1 MYKKFI
7 FFIVFLL
14 LLSACKK
21 EEVYYSPV
29 LETNQTVI
37 YQFKEENYYIS
48 QYTKSHVFH
57 QLSDIELDNFTAII
71 IDENIGEVSSDLYQ
85 QVLNFMHTNYK
96 IILIYY
102 DSSKIKYIQ
111 PKVRI
116 NFNSMNG
123 LVGNEITSY
132 EIYGNAYADPRDLYI
147 AQYCFMAIGG
157 GIIEYMK
164 YQ

>member
-48 QYTKSHVFH
+48 QYRS
-57 QLSDIELDNFTAII
+57 E
-71 IDENIGEVSSDLYQ
+71 E
-85 QVLNFMHTNYK
+85 
-96 IILIYY
+96 
-102 DSSKIKYIQ
+102 
-111 PKVRI
+111 RR
-116 NFNSMNG
+116 
-123 LVGNEITSY
+123 VGKECYS
-132 EIYGNAYADPRDLYI
+132 
-147 AQYCFMAIGG
+147 
-157 GIIEYMK
+157 
-164 YQ
+164 